1 MSLVIVERA
10 FAEPEPFAAINARG
24 DRGTWCYELYG
35 IRFDGAY
42 FAADG
47 RRMICTY
54 EAPDAESVRMAQ
66 RRVDLPVTRVWS
78 ATFRRA
84 TRPPTTETAD
94 ATGTDV
100 IVERSFETPVDIDA
114 LQAREETGQWCLDL
128 HDVRFRH
135 TYLALDRQR
144 MLCLYR
150 APDVESVRIAQRRI
164 GMPVDRVW
172 SAKRH
177 EPVPC

>member
-10 FAEPEPFAAINARG
+10 FSEPETFAAINARG

-66 RRVDLPVTRVWS
+66 RSVDLPVSRVWS
-78 ATFRRA
+78 ATFHRA
-84 TRPPTTETAD
+84 TEPPATE
-94 ATGTDV
+94 ATDLAGTDV
-100 IVERSFETPVDIDA
+100 IVERSFETPVDVGA
-114 LQAREETGQWCLDL
+114 LQAREDAGQWCLDL
-128 HDVRFRH
+128 HRVRFRH
-135 TYLALDRQR
+135 TCLALDRKR
-144 MLCLYR
+144 MFCLYN
-150 APDVESVRIAQRRI
+150 APDAESVRIAQRRI
-164 GMPVDRVW
+164 DMPVDRVW
-172 SAKRH
+172 SARRH